1 MKNAK
6 QLLFAATIL
15 SCLTVAA
22 TAFASPTGFS
32 LVVDSF
38 KHEVNSFLNAG
49 PDPGPFSSSD
59 DLISNFSSFHFL
71 SPIAPSAG
79 DPSKFDASLLN
90 SLRVEICQVGQSG
103 CTLVKTFTSA
113 GALSEQLRI
122 ETTPTDGSYYIANW
136 DTQKVRL
143 NNQTYRITVSISCLV
158 LGSVDLT
165 PAIYTR
171 FGRTWPIKFLIEKDS
186 NLRFIQLRSLGRSA
200 SQVASV
206 LKNEFGLS
214 AEQIR
219 DLLLS
224 GCDPYT
230 ADQADIA
237 IKGVFQ
243 DVIMPDTTKV
253 ADETTRN
260 ALLSFDPSTCQMI
273 FISGSTLLG
282 NLKTGD
288 VLVSEPGP
296 AAPYGYLRKV
306 NSVRKQR
313 GFVTVETSQASLT
326 EAFYKGTLD
335 AAGELLPDDLVSSE
349 AMMPGVTFQK
359 AASSDSK
366 FTAPQATGGYN
377 FETTFDVTIDGNTG
391 DGDFNGTGNVHI
403 TGRVLFNAGYDL
415 GVGAEFCAHLP
426 PVCVDRVE
434 GHVGIQQYSE
444 VHVDGRLD
452 ATLHKEY
459 VVARHF
465 FQPFV
470 FFVGPIPVIIVP
482 VVNLVVGVDG
492 EAHFTFTFD
501 ASLASDFSVGA
512 KWLDDGQ
519 GWRPDSHFTA
529 FPVDPSAHANVT
541 ADMRITAY
549 GRGNAKLLL
558 YGVAGPGIGADLGG
572 GAHFK
577 IPVQTPGDP
586 VWSVFAHLAGDVFFQ
601 VDIIDVIRLSDF
613 NAHVLFQEQ
622 DIIKAPN
629 FPPQF
634 SEVSTN
640 IILARVNTP
649 TYIGPSGGL
658 DHGFYKVIDPE
669 SEGAPTL
676 TAKVGDV
683 QLAGFPNVTFTE
695 PGNKTVTITAT
706 DVHGATSSIDLKV
719 FVFVP
724 PTSLELWPSA
734 TTIPAGVQ
742 FFATITAHDDADTP
756 IPCSSLTLNLQVTAP
771 DVASRH
777 GGAGNCVA
785 LVRFNQQG
793 NRTLTVTATDAYGTP
808 TTKSVTVN
816 VTAPPANPYPEIA
829 EGDLITFSVM
839 SRQGPLSNVCPDPTY
854 LCEAPSDVYFFNGMA
869 GSGDYHI
876 PLFMSL
882 STTDP
887 TDSVSWRCETGTAP
901 AAVTYDSTF
910 DLQTCSPGPSLTERV
925 KVYAIVTDVNG
936 QSIRSES
943 RVYRFLPGGPH

>member
-6 QLLFAATIL
+6 QLLLAATLL

-22 TAFASPTGFS
+22 TAFASPTSFS
-32 LVVDSF
+32 LAVDSL
-38 KHEVNSFLNAG
+38 KHEVNSFLDAR
-49 PDPGPFSSSD
+49 PDPGTVSSPD
-59 DLISNFSSFHFL
+59 ALTVNVSSFHFL
-71 SPIAPSAG
+71 TPIAPSSG
-79 DPSKFDASLLN
+79 DPSKFDPSLLN
-90 SLRVEICQVGQSG
+90 SLKVEICQVVLSG
-103 CTLVKTFTSA
+103 CTLVKTFNST

-122 ETTPTDGSYYIANW
+122 ESTPTDGSYYIANW

-143 NNQTYRITVSISCLV
+143 NNQTYRISVSMSCLV

-171 FGRTWPIKFLIEKDS
+171 FGRTWPIKFLIEKDPS
-186 NLRFIQLRSLGRSA
+186 LRFTQLRSLDRSA
-200 SQVASV
+200 SQIASV

-214 AEQIR
+214 AEQIH

-230 ADQADIA
+230 ADQVDIA

-253 ADETTRN
+253 ADEATRN
-260 ALLSFDPSTCQMI
+260 ALLSFDPLTGQMI
-273 FISGSTLLG
+273 FMSGPAVIG

-313 GFVTVETSQASLT
+313 GLVTVETSQASLT
-326 EAFYKGTLD
+326 ETFYQGTLD
-335 AAGELLPDDLVSSE
+335 AAGDLLPDDLVSSE

-359 AASSDSK
+359 ASSPDTK
-366 FTAPQATGGYN
+366 FTAQNATGGYN
-377 FETTFDVTIDGNTG
+377 FQTTFDVTIDGNTG
-391 DGDFNGTGNVHI
+391 DGDFNGSGNIHI
-403 TGRVLFNAGYDL
+403 TGSILFNAGYDL
-415 GVGAEFCAHLP
+415 GVGAEFCADLP

-434 GHVGIQQYSE
+434 GHVGIQQHSD
-444 VHVDGRLD
+444 VHVDGHLD
-452 ATLHKEY
+452 ATLHKQY

-465 FQPFV
+465 FKPFV

-492 EAHFTFTFD
+492 EAHVTFTFD
-501 ASLASDFSVGA
+501 ASLDSDFSVGA

-529 FPVDPSAHANVT
+529 FPVDASAHANVT
-541 ADMRITAY
+541 ADMRIVAY

-577 IPVQTPGDP
+577 IPVQNPGDP

-601 VDIIDVIRLSDF
+601 VDIIDVIKLSDF
-613 NAHVLFQEQ
+613 NAHVLFEEE

-634 SEVSTN
+634 INVNNNT
-640 IILARVNTP
+640 ILARLNTP
-649 TYIGPSGGL
+649 TYIGPRGGL
-658 DHGFYKVIDPE
+658 QPGSYEVIDPE

-676 TAKVGDV
+676 TAKVGAV
-683 QLAGFPNVTFTE
+683 QLQGFPNVTFTE
-695 PGNKTVTITAT
+695 PGPKTVTITAT
-706 DVHGATSSIDLKV
+706 DIHGATSSIDLNV

-724 PTSLELWPSA
+724 PNSLELWPSA

-756 IPCSSLTLNLQVTAP
+756 VPCSALTLNIQVTAP
-771 DVASRH
+771 DVATRH
-777 GGAGNCVA
+777 GGAGNCVV

-793 NRTLTVTATDAYGTP
+793 VRTLTVTGTDIYGTP
-808 TTKSVTVN
+808 ATKSISVN

-839 SRQGPLSNVCPDPTY
+839 SRQGPLSIVCPDPSY
-854 LCEAPSDVYFFNGMA
+854 LCETPSDVYFFNGRA
-869 GSGDYHI
+869 GSGDYHM

-887 TDSVSWRCETGTAP
+887 TDSVSWRCETGAAQ
-901 AAVTYDSTF
+901 AAVTYDPAF
-910 DLQTCSPGPSLTERV
+910 DLQTCSPGPSLTERI

-943 RVYRFLPGGPH
+943 RIYRFLPAGPN